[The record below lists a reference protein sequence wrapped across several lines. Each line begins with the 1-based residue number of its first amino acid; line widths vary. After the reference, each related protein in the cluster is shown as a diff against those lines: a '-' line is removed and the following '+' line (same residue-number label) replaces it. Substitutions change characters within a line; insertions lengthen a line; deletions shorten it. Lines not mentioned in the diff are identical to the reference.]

1 MSCDRKEK
9 AKFHLPSV
17 QQEVGQEVLVDEGLL
32 LQLLD
37 QVDPEVELLEKVALG
52 EVGQGLDF
60 VASQAAGRDMK

>member
-32 LQLLD
+32 LQLVD
-37 QVDPEVELLEKVALG
+37 QVDSEVDLLEKVAPKSL
-52 EVGQGLDF
+52 
-60 VASQAAGRDMK
+60 K

>member
-1 MSCDRKEK
+1 M
-9 AKFHLPSV
+9 
-17 QQEVGQEVLVDEGLL
+17 LVDEGLL
-32 LQLLD
+32 MQLVD